1 MSYIG
6 ALAPVFSVTAVRMTS
21 FSIYQKAKYKYSAAI
36 GKATG
41 SDEPLI
47 VVNRPGSIPTPAT
60 MLCFGAAGAT
70 AGSIITLLSCK
81 LGFASA
87 LSSNSKR
94 SCVSRSFRTYQTLC
108 TDFDI
113 DGKEQHF

>member
-1 MSYIG
+1 MFYIG

-70 AGSIITLLSCK
+70 AGSIITLLSCE
-81 LGFASA
+81 LGWV
-87 LSSNSKR
+87 LPSSSGLQMLMY
-94 SCVSRSFRTYQTLC
+94 V
-108 TDFDI
+108 
-113 DGKEQHF
+113 